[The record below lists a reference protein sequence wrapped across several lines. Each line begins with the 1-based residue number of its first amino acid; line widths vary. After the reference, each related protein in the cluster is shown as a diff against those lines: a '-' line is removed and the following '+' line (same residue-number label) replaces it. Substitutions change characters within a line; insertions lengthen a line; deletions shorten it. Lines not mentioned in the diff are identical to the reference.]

1 MLILTFAS
9 TEIYSQEKGE
19 ITGRVID
26 KSNQQILSDVTV
38 SLIKES
44 KIITGAQSDQNGF
57 YKIPDVIVGEYTLRF
72 SLIGFESVFIDNI
85 VVNSGVPT
93 DVQAELMILSTEEIQ
108 VVEERFVTPSD
119 VSNSFKSLQYEE
131 IRRNPGGFEDIGR
144 VVQT

>member
-1 MLILTFAS
+1 MLILTFSS

-26 KSNQQILSDVTV
+26 KSNQQILPDVTV

-72 SLIGFESVFIDNI
+72 SLIGYESVFIDNI

-108 VVEERFVTPSD
+108 VVEERFVTPSMYQIHLK
-119 VSNSFKSLQYEE
+119 VYSM
-131 IRRNPGGFEDIGR
+131 RR
-144 VVQT
+144 